1 MLPQTQARLDHLPE
15 RLRGLVEDIAMAI
28 MMSALSEDIIPP
40 ARARAIIEDHRA
52 DATEDWHRA
61 MAEAV
66 AALETI
72 HKLGYSLARR
82 DAADPV
88 HGT

>member
-1 MLPQTQARLDHLPE
+1 MLPQTQARLERLPE
-15 RLRGLVEDIAMAI
+15 RLRDIVEEVAMAI

-40 ARARAIIEDHRA
+40 ERARAIVEDHRA
-52 DATEDWHRA
+52 DATEDWRRA

-82 DAADPV
+82 DTADTD
-88 HGT
+88 HLA